1 MQQKSASHNLILS
14 LDAKKPNKDGYNY
27 IYIIYKFKNKK
38 KGKRTDYKIRKK
50 HWDSK
55 QRMIATGV
63 QDQYPQ
69 SMIDDLY
76 TMKSQF
82 NALRVALREKK
93 INYHT
98 AFDKLLKKGSDE
110 VDLKKFVMD
119 SPMCKKFTPKTKLK
133 MISFIKAIEKKL
145 REQKH
150 HFTTLTT
157 DVIVDE
163 VYCNE
168 INEILRESKIST
180 NTRRDYLQKLDAI
193 SRQTDHIKNSVFK
206 SEGLYPKL
214 VDTSRDPIEF
224 DALMEGINDIR
235 TLQDLEA
242 YLFWLYSFCLLGL
255 DVNDIVNLDES
266 MVAIKGEKINN
277 PYHPDALFQD
287 KLSKFGEKTHLK
299 FFRKKSKVPMTICI
313 NLMPILLIRD
323 WLHYLVKINR
333 PQYAY
338 NGNDRLRIFNF
349 KTLTATG
356 KDDMEGEAKKK
367 AIADTYRQ
375 KTQRMFGGTLQ
386 QTRHTVTAQGQE
398 NGMSNSE
405 LDGQLGHSAK
415 GSLRHY
421 LKTHQIPKDVNHI
434 HIIQEFGV
442 LEILNS
448 LMHKTF
454 EMIELVNSEDV
465 RFTFWEEKKYKLNK
479 DTPEKD
485 LAMFDDMGWDIE
497 EMINEIASDAAN
509 TIVIPKNEADLRTI
523 QIINGGKLTHWSAE
537 DEKRMQTLMAKESR
551 GKWEIVDGVNTKV
564 EVSSEMFSDELKE
577 LIAKKENL
585 FEDLAKKNPPVKEG
599 KSQPSKKRAVV
610 SSYLILD

>member
-1 MQQKSASHNLILS
+1 MLEKTASHNLILS
-14 LDAKKPNKDGYNY
+14 LDSKKPNKDGYNY

-76 TMKSQF
+76 SMQSQF

-119 SPMCKKFTPKTKLK
+119 SPKCKKFTPKTKLK

-157 DVIVDE
+157 DIIVDE

-277 PYHPDALFQD
+277 PYHPEAQFLNEF
-287 KLSKFGEKTHLK
+287 SKYAEKTHLK
-299 FFRKKSKVPMTICI
+299 FFRKKSKVTMTICI
-313 NLMPILLIRD
+313 NLMPILFIRD

-338 NGNDRLRIFNF
+338 NGHDRLRIFNF
-349 KTLTATG
+349 KTLTPTG
-356 KDDMEGEAKKK
+356 RDDMEGEAKKK
-367 AIADTYRQ
+367 AVADTYRQ

-434 HIIQEFGV
+434 HIIQEFG
-442 LEILNS
+442 ILNVMS
-448 LMHKTF
+448 CLMAKT
-454 EMIELVNSEDV
+454 EQMTELVNSE
-465 RFTFWEEKKYKLNK
+465 N
-479 DTPEKD
+479 
-485 LAMFDDMGWDIE
+485 
-497 EMINEIASDAAN
+497 
-509 TIVIPKNEADLRTI
+509 IPFVFYDLRKMLGFDGKKKSRGATFRTLRM
-523 QIINGGKLTHWSAE
+523 INGGKLSHWSAE
-537 DEKRMQTLMAKESR
+537 DEKRMQTLMAKESK
-551 GKWEIVDGVNTKV
+551 GKWEMVNGVNTKV
-564 EVSSEMFSDELKE
+564 EVSPELYSDELKE
-577 LIAKKENL
+577 LINKKEAL
-585 FEDLAKKNPPVKEG
+585 FDDLRDKSDREIRQKILKTDPTFFERLEKMEAEILAEKNPPVK
-599 KSQPSKKRAVV
+599 SVANP
-610 SSYLILD
+610 